1 MQDYLQSLNKK
12 PAKSSL
18 QWDKFDEL
26 NDLAADNEAQPND
39 EQLQTAAAA
48 AATGNKFIKKRT
60 EPKPLAAGQKPAQT
74 HKAGSATLPSALG
87 GVNARSSALGKAQS
101 FAAKYSAAREVTTLP
116 SDSDV
121 DLSLSP
127 DEDVLA
133 DVHAVKHTGRLAC

>member
-12 PAKSSL
+12 PTKSSL

-39 EQLQTAAAA
+39 EQPQTTAAAA
-48 AATGNKFIKKRT
+48 ASNKFIKKRP
-60 EPKPLAAGQKPAQT
+60 EPKPLAAGQKPAPT
-74 HKAGSATLPSALG
+74 HKTGSATLPSALG